1 MSTYE
6 DPWQVTPSLL
16 IAHAMKHAK
25 ENSDFDKQMAY
36 LIIDIGVKTIFK
48 VFLAN
53 NAYKEYKNLQ
63 EEAKKNL
70 SEVKFYKL
78 LESVK
83 QTASKKLQ
91 GINIDQLNYFHE
103 KRNQI
108 YHQGDGVA
116 PTQENLRRYLE
127 LAQKLIKVLI
137 DVDVTDIELQPES
150 KYVVQGKKGLRTVD
164 DISFE
169 LQSSLEYFQESCAIL
184 TEQLHPKYATRKL
197 AVKLQ
202 SIWEAPGGVGLSQD
216 IFDDAR
222 SIERLRLF
230 NKLTGMHTEDQ
241 GLVDCLIED
250 ANHLYVWIVLQDY
263 SDNFDGDWDKYKNI
277 AARLKRLS
285 DTWKQ
290 AIDDSRLDS
299 QKIYQEYKK
308 IRSWISFNQD
318 KIDKRLYGIFPD
330 INRSGPAGM
339 YSFHP
344 F

>member
-36 LIIDIGVKTIFK
+36 LIIDIGVETIFK

-70 SEVKFYKL
+70 SEVRFYKL

-116 PTQENLRRYLE
+116 PTQENLGRYLE

-137 DVDVTDIELQPES
+137 DVDVTDELQPET
-150 KYVVQGKKGLRTVD
+150 KYVVQGKKGKSTID
-164 DISFE
+164 DISYE
-169 LQSSLEYFQESCAIL
+169 LLKRLEYFRESCAIL
-184 TEQLHPKYATRKL
+184 TEQKRPKYATRKF
-197 AVKLQ
+197 AIKLH
-202 SIWEAPGGVGLSQD
+202 SIWKDLGGVTS
-216 IFDDAR
+216 
-222 SIERLRLF
+222 
-230 NKLTGMHTEDQ
+230 
-241 GLVDCLIED
+241 
-250 ANHLYVWIVLQDY
+250 
-263 SDNFDGDWDKYKNI
+263 
-277 AARLKRLS
+277 
-285 DTWKQ
+285 
-290 AIDDSRLDS
+290 
-299 QKIYQEYKK
+299 
-308 IRSWISFNQD
+308 
-318 KIDKRLYGIFPD
+318 
-330 INRSGPAGM
+330 
-339 YSFHP
+339 
-344 F
+344 